1 MTESCAS
8 SSRTTARAS
17 RSVATTTAAT
27 CAGKRSARARS
38 ARAWAPW
45 GGVSASTR
53 RARARV
59 SKSGF
64 PSPPGDPLRT
74 RRIIQGYSADP
85 SSDRFGIRCQGIRL
99 VCTGTPARPAFADLL
114 RTPIM
119 SIEVML
125 VDDHPIVLDGLSCLL
140 RAEPDIEVV
149 ARCTDGG
156 EALRLARNRHPD
168 VIVLDLKMGGTDGL
182 EVLRQVRSEALRSRV
197 VIFTAAISEELL
209 LQVMRL
215 AVEGIVLKE
224 MGSEFIVRAIRKVH
238 AGGRWIETRSIGTAL
253 GHLLDGDARARP
265 INELLSSREEAVV
278 RLLMSG
284 LRNQEIAER
293 LFISEGTVK
302 THLHRIYEKLEV
314 RSRLEL
320 VTYAR
325 THGLG

>member
-1 MTESCAS
+1 
-8 SSRTTARAS
+8 
-17 RSVATTTAAT
+17 
-27 CAGKRSARARS
+27 
-38 ARAWAPW
+38 
-45 GGVSASTR
+45 
-53 RARARV
+53 
-59 SKSGF
+59 
-64 PSPPGDPLRT
+64 
-74 RRIIQGYSADP
+74 
-85 SSDRFGIRCQGIRL
+85 
-99 VCTGTPARPAFADLL
+99 
-114 RTPIM
+114 M

-215 AVEGIVLKE
+215 DAEGIVLKE